1 MYAPQMHIHSNNI
14 NSQIMAIC
22 AFIYLSKWNTV
33 TLLNAVQKKQKKNA
47 EHTPVQRAQG
57 TNTSVSALYMLASS
71 SKNSS
76 LQGNIHLKLLS
87 I

>member
-1 MYAPQMHIHSNNI
+1 MKYSYFTECCP
-14 NSQIMAIC
+14 
-22 AFIYLSKWNTV
+22 
-33 TLLNAVQKKQKKNA
+33 KKPKKNA
-47 EHTPVQRAQG
+47 EHTSVQRAQG

-76 LQGNIHLKLLS
+76 LQGNIHLKLLY

>member
-1 MYAPQMHIHSNNI
+1 MHAPQMHIHGNNI

-22 AFIYLSKWNTV
+22 AFIYLSNWNTV
-33 TLLNAVQKKQKKNA
+33 TLLNAVQKTPKNA
-47 EHTPVQRAQG
+47 EHTSVQRAQG